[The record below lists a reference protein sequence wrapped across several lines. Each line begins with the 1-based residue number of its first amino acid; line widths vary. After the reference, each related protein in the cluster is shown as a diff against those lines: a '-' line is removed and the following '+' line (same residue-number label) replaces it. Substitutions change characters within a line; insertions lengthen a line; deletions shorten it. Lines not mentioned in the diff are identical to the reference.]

1 MRDAESLLGLDDL
14 LSPVQREWRDRARTA
29 AAVIA
34 ETIDEDAADAV
45 FRREYVGLLA
55 EAGLLGMHLTGY
67 GCADADA
74 TSYGLA
80 CHELEAVDT
89 SWRTFVS
96 VQGSL
101 AMSAIAKFGSEEQR
115 SRWLP
120 ELAAGR
126 AIGCFALTEPE
137 GGSDPAAM
145 TTTAARDGGDW
156 VISGRKRWIGLA
168 SVADVAVVW
177 ARTDDGVRGFI
188 VPTETPGFAATDIPG
203 KLALRASLQCDV
215 DLDEVRV
222 SDEAVLPDALGL
234 SAPFRCLTEARFG
247 IVWGVMG
254 AARSALDAAI
264 VRSTTREVFGAPIG
278 SKQLVQQRLADS
290 FVEFEKGMLLALHL
304 ARLKDAGL
312 LTPDQV
318 SVGKLN
324 NVREAIGILHAARE
338 TLAGDGVTDQFPV
351 MRHLANLEAVRTYE
365 GTDDIHTLV
374 IGRALTGLA
383 AF

>member
-80 CHELEAVDT
+80 CYELEAVDT

-145 TTTAARDGGDW
+145 TTTAARDGGEW